1 MLEHRFPV
9 TAATKKKRTWAG
21 LVCPVCRF
29 VFRVPKDHDGAGVI
43 CPACHYLLN
52 IPGSEREEGTPVR
65 VALENNPKTL
75 VPKPRNQKESK
86 PIVSRPL
93 SEKDTLP
100 AASEASSTSSSRGS
114 SSTGQKRVRRKKHNS
129 QASPDWESKTTAAP
143 SAPGNPMPWI
153 VGGSLLGL
161 TIVGIGA
168 WLVIDSVNEKDVNDG
183 IVTTVPTIME
193 PVLVKEDEMTDE
205 EKKRQQEIAD
215 SVKTGMNVLTDAE
228 KVVRLFLDAK
238 TATDIEALVRTPDI
252 TIPRIRAWYA
262 EDKWTPPGAKDVGY
276 GGRVTVKGVMASMA
290 VRLNDYTVKQI
301 ALENTPDGYKVDWES
316 WVAWSSMKWEKLFE
330 ELPTEPVEVRVHCS
344 LDSYYN
350 RIFSD
355 DFKWIAVRLEHPY
368 SERAIYGYIDK
379 GSPLLMRM
387 LGDLRNRGTVAATI
401 KIRYPENSVAKNQVQ
416 IIEYIQNGWVR
427 PNDEAE
433 VDKKSTEE

>member
-1 MLEHRFPV
+1 
-9 TAATKKKRTWAG
+9 
-21 LVCPVCRF
+21 
-29 VFRVPKDHDGAGVI
+29 
-43 CPACHYLLN
+43 
-52 IPGSEREEGTPVR
+52 
-65 VALENNPKTL
+65 
-75 VPKPRNQKESK
+75 
-86 PIVSRPL
+86 
-93 SEKDTLP
+93 
-100 AASEASSTSSSRGS
+100 
-114 SSTGQKRVRRKKHNS
+114 
-129 QASPDWESKTTAAP
+129 
-143 SAPGNPMPWI
+143 MPWI

-355 DFKWIAVRLEHPY
+355 DSKWIAVCLEHPY